1 MSKKNKQMKTI
12 ISFSLMLL
20 FLLITSCGNVK
31 QIQQAIYSGQYD
43 RAIDMAV
50 EKIKKKKGKKS
61 ADPYVALLK
70 EAYDKAV
77 DRDINLINK
86 LVKDPNPEKW
96 RQIYDTYLLLDTRQD
111 KIKPLLPLYLVKEN
125 KEVHFSFQ
133 DYTNRILD
141 AKSHLVEHLYKKAK
155 ILLNSHNKSDIRQAY
170 DLLDEIDRIDP
181 GYKDVSRLMQQAHAR
196 GTTYAFVKISNETD
210 KIIPKKLQD
219 ELLDFSSYGAN
230 NFWVEYHNKK
240 QPGRHYDYTINLKF
254 KQINISP
261 DKEREKE
268 VIEEKEIQ
276 DGYTYQRDANG
287 NIVKDS
293 LGNPIKIPRMIK
305 VRSKVHL
312 YQQFKEAQVVAD
324 VEITDN
330 NTGQLVDKFPLQ
342 STYAFEHNYATY
354 TGDKRA
360 IRQEYLNFLKE
371 RRIPFPSNEQMIYD
385 AAQDI
390 KMQFKDILNKANF

>member
-1 MSKKNKQMKTI
+1 MKTI
-12 ISFSLMLL
+12 ISFNLTVL

-77 DRDINLINK
+77 DSDINLINK
-86 LVKDPNPEKW
+86 LSKDPNPEKW

-155 ILLNSHNKSDIRQAY
+155 ILLKSRNKSDIRQAY
-170 DLLDEIDRIDP
+170 DLLDEIDRIDT
-181 GYKDVSRLMQQAHAR
+181 GYRDVSQLMQQAHAS

-210 KIIPKKLQD
+210 KVIPKKLQD
-219 ELLDFSSYGAN
+219 ELLDFSSYGAD
-230 NFWVEYHNKK
+230 NFWVEYHSKK
-240 QPGRHYDYTINLKF
+240 QPDKHYDYTVDLKF

-276 DGYTYQRDANG
+276 DGYTYQKDANG

-360 IRQEYLNFLKE
+360 IRNEYLNFLKE
-371 RRIPFPSNEQMIYD
+371 KRIPFPTNEQMIYD

>member
-1 MSKKNKQMKTI
+1 MKNI
-12 ISFSLMLL
+12 INLSLTL
-20 FLLITSCGNVK
+20 FILLIASCGNVK
-31 QIQQAIYSGQYD
+31 QIQRAVYSGEYD
-43 RAIDMAV
+43 KAIDLSL

-61 ADPYVALLK
+61 ADQYVALLK

-77 DRDINLINK
+77 NRDLNLIDK
-86 LVKDPNPEKW
+86 LVKEPNPEKW
-96 RQIYDTYLLLDTRQD
+96 RQIYDTYLLLDTRQE
-111 KIKPLLPLYLVKEN
+111 KIKPVLPLYLVKQN
-125 KEVHFSFQ
+125 KQVRFDFQ

-155 ILLNSHNKSDIRQAY
+155 ILLKSHNKSDIRQAY
-170 DLLDEIDRIDP
+170 DLLDEIDRIDT
-181 GYKDVSRLMQQAHAR
+181 GYKDVSQLMQQAHAR

-210 KIIPKKLQD
+210 KVIPKKLQD
-219 ELLDFSSYGAN
+219 ELLDFSSYGAD
-230 NFWVEYHNKK
+230 NFWVEYHSKK
-240 QPGRHYDYTINLKF
+240 QPDKHYDYTVDLKF

-276 DGYTYQRDANG
+276 DGYTYQKDANG

-312 YQQFKEAQVVAD
+312 YQQYKEAQVVAQA
-324 VEITDN
+324 EITN
-330 NTGQLVDKFPLQ
+330 NSTGQLIDKIPLQ
-342 STYAFEHNYATY
+342 STYVFEHNFATY

-360 IRQEYLNFLKE
+360 IRNEYLNFLKE
-371 RRIPFPSNEQMIYD
+371 KRIPFPTNEQMIYD

-390 KMQFKDILNKANF
+390 KMQFKDILNKTNF